1 MDRTKVLA
9 MLTVL
14 GLALVPVAAWAF
26 DEPFWIDLFARVAI
40 FAIAALSLD
49 LILGFAGLV
58 SFGHAIYMGLGAY
71 TVGILSYHGI
81 TAGLVH
87 FPAAIVVSAL
97 AALMIG
103 AISLRTS
110 GVFFIMIT
118 LAFGQMG
125 YFLAISINAYGGDDG
140 LSINRQSDFGS
151 LLRLDD
157 LHVFY
162 YLVIVILAALLWLG
176 FRLVNS
182 RFGLLLQAI
191 RFNERRMNALGFPTF
206 RYKLAAFVI
215 SGAVCGLA
223 GALLA
228 NLTLFVSPS
237 LMHWFRSG
245 ELLVMV
251 IAGGMA
257 TLVGPVL
264 GAIIY
269 LMLEHVLAGLT
280 VHWPAVLGAI
290 LLLIVLFGKQGLAG
304 ILLARKKVKE
314 AKPHG

>member
-1 MDRTKVLA
+1 
-9 MLTVL
+9 
-14 GLALVPVAAWAF
+14 
-26 DEPFWIDLFARVAI
+26 
-40 FAIAALSLD
+40 
-49 LILGFAGLV
+49 
-58 SFGHAIYMGLGAY
+58 
-71 TVGILSYHGI
+71 
-81 TAGLVH
+81 
-87 FPAAIVVSAL
+87 
-97 AALMIG
+97 
-103 AISLRTS
+103 
-110 GVFFIMIT
+110 
-118 LAFGQMG
+118 
-125 YFLAISINAYGGDDG
+125 
-140 LSINRQSDFGS
+140 
-151 LLRLDD
+151 
-157 LHVFY
+157 
-162 YLVIVILAALLWLG
+162 
-176 FRLVNS
+176 VNS

-191 RFNERRMNALGFPTF
+191 KFNERRMNALGFPTF

-215 SGAVCGLA
+215 SGAICGLA

-280 VHWPAVLGAI
+280 VHWQAVLGAI

-304 ILLARKKVKE
+304 ILLARTKVKE
-314 AKPHG
+314 AKPHV